1 MQFAIFFLSFFHV
14 PPRPPNLCTK
24 AVAGNVGKE
33 LHLKE
38 KENGSCGLAL
48 GQLKGPRVRQHDCLG
63 W

>member
-48 GQLKGPRVRQHDCLG
+48 GQLKGPST
-63 W
+63 